1 VGLSRF
7 AARCVATGAGLMLL
21 AVVLGAFGAHA
32 LAARLPARDLEVFDT
47 AVSYQQIHA
56 LGLIIVGA
64 LAREAVPTLL
74 QWSSRLMLAG
84 IVLFSGSL
92 YLIVAGAP
100 RMLGAVTPF
109 GGLAFIAA
117 WALLAIHAVRDRSR
131 AAPRGRE
138 RS

>member
-1 VGLSRF
+1 
-7 AARCVATGAGLMLL
+7 MLL

-32 LAARLPARDLEVFDT
+32 LAARLPARDLDVFDT

-56 LGLIIVGA
+56 LGLIVVGA
-64 LAREAVPTLL
+64 LARESVPTLL
-74 QWSSRLMLAG
+74 QWSSILMLAG

-100 RMLGAVTPF
+100 RQLGIVTPV

-117 WALLAIHAVRDRSR
+117 WALLAIHAVRD
-131 AAPRGRE
+131 GG
-138 RS
+138 